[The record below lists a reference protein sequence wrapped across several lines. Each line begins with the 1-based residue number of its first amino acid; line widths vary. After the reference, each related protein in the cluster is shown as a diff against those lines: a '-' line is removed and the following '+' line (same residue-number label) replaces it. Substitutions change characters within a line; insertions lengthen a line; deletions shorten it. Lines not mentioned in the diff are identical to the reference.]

1 MAPCAGACGL
11 GTTVT
16 IGAPLNAESVPSS
29 LAKMKR
35 AALGEPTPLFTTK
48 PVPPLKTTPVGL
60 PCAPPAP
67 GTVKVAGIASVATL
81 YSVVWP
87 VPLSEIHHGVVG
99 PETSPQALTK
109 FESLWSA
116 GIAPFDIRLCCA

>member
-29 LAKMKR
+29 LEKMNR
-35 AALGEPTPLFTTK
+35 AGLGAPTPLFTTK
-48 PVPPLKTTPVGL
+48 PVTPLNTTPAGV

-67 GTVKVAGIASVATL
+67 GTVKVARIALVAML
-81 YSVVWP
+81 NSVVLP
-87 VPLSEIHHGVVG
+87 VPLSAIHHGVVG
-99 PETSPQALTK
+99 PAT
-109 FESLWSA
+109 
-116 GIAPFDIRLCCA
+116 